1 MPVITSGDPSVK
13 AEPAGQHYL
22 DVLDTLYYT
31 PGTTRARLDISTDLY
46 WDVTDM
52 NYGLDWENLS
62 VSIQNITGYGD
73 KTIEL
78 ILHGNPDSR
87 NRLDSLL
94 ISGYETVD
102 GADVVVSKKILVVRT
117 KQALA
122 PPADG
127 LSWEHK
133 EFNCLG
139 YGYDVTQEYM
149 SPEFELN
156 QIVDVSEINRRY
168 PDRIHVNNSPFAE
181 NKMIVGETG
190 ADYCKKITSSV
201 RLGGLALFGGT
212 LNNKF
217 GSDYSYSAKYG
228 FGSYD
233 MNICLSR
240 VEINFPPDSLK
251 RYLSDAFRA
260 DVNNADPEYIIQKY
274 GTHVLTNI
282 YLGGRLQIMYRS
294 FASSFKRTTI
304 IEAGM
309 GFSIQKIF
317 SQNIGSTTEETL
329 ASQNKEQVI
338 AYKTIGGDVTRS
350 LFGKIDL
357 GSSDPVTVDI
367 SNWQASC
374 NLDNAVLTDVYPGSL
389 VPIYEVVENPKRRAD
404 LKIAVERYLN
414 DHAFRSLGYKT
425 PVYRYHSG
433 DNRHFLTPD
442 ETEIVNGTYDDWLES
457 PPVRFYIYSSTA
469 QPSGTVPLY
478 RYLSTETYTPR
489 YFYTV
494 DKDELSYGQYGFYMD
509 KMIGYVFS
517 PDNVPSDP
525 KAVPLYKCATWSGD
539 VARRYFYTTDSGEIA
554 SARRNGFYEEG
565 IACYVFPRGE

>member
-1 MPVITSGDPSVK
+1 
-13 AEPAGQHYL
+13 
-22 DVLDTLYYT
+22 
-31 PGTTRARLDISTDLY
+31 
-46 WDVTDM
+46 M

-282 YLGGRLQIMYRS
+282 YLGGRL
-294 FASSFKRTTI
+294 
-304 IEAGM
+304 
-309 GFSIQKIF
+309 
-317 SQNIGSTTEETL
+317 
-329 ASQNKEQVI
+329 
-338 AYKTIGGDVTRS
+338 
-350 LFGKIDL
+350 
-357 GSSDPVTVDI
+357 
-367 SNWQASC
+367 
-374 NLDNAVLTDVYPGSL
+374 
-389 VPIYEVVENPKRRAD
+389 
-404 LKIAVERYLN
+404 
-414 DHAFRSLGYKT
+414 
-425 PVYRYHSG
+425 
-433 DNRHFLTPD
+433 
-442 ETEIVNGTYDDWLES
+442 
-457 PPVRFYIYSSTA
+457 
-469 QPSGTVPLY
+469 
-478 RYLSTETYTPR
+478 
-489 YFYTV
+489 
-494 DKDELSYGQYGFYMD
+494 
-509 KMIGYVFS
+509 
-517 PDNVPSDP
+517 
-525 KAVPLYKCATWSGD
+525 
-539 VARRYFYTTDSGEIA
+539 
-554 SARRNGFYEEG
+554 
-565 IACYVFPRGE
+565 